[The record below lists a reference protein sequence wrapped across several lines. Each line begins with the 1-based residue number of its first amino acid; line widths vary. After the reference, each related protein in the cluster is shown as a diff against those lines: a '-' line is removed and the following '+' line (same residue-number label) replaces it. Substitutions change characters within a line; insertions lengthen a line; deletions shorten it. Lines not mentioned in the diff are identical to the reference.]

1 MAFLCFITNIIYT
14 SSNFL
19 NCTNGASQKKA
30 SGNIF
35 YKFMNESHIT
45 RNENIKEFTDILE
58 EQSFKNINV
67 IIIDNIMDKII
78 DLIKYVIKE
87 NKDCLFINHERYIRE
102 DYKQDNLIYERICD
116 TITDIINDNKI
127 ENFTVFKTEEEGKDL
142 INKDFYISNKKSKE
156 LISIIDN
163 IIGQDLF
170 KLKGNNEELLRIL
183 NESIDY
189 KHYLYN

>member
-1 MAFLCFITNIIYT
+1 
-14 SSNFL
+14 
-19 NCTNGASQKKA
+19 
-30 SGNIF
+30 
-35 YKFMNESHIT
+35 
-45 RNENIKEFTDILE
+45 
-58 EQSFKNINV
+58 
-67 IIIDNIMDKII
+67 MDKII

-127 ENFTVFKTEEEGKDL
+127 ENFTVFKREEEGKNL

-163 IIGQDLF
+163 V
-170 KLKGNNEELLRIL
+170 KLRGNNEELLRIL

-189 KHYLYN
+189 KNYLYN